1 MNIMETKEHTADQSD
16 GTCCS
21 DTYPTEAWVIQLKGD
36 SDDCLIT
43 YKIIVG
49 NQEAVADWIRTFL
62 TSHMETMER
71 LAGSPIEI
79 KVRATTVDTVQ
90 GIASTADGMAYV
102 QVRAML
108 FNVEV
113 AA

>member
-1 MNIMETKEHTADQSD
+1 MNIMETKEHAADQND

-21 DTYPTEAWVIQLKGD
+21 DTYPTEAWVVQLKGD

-49 NQEAVADWIRTFL
+49 NQEAVADWIEAFL
-62 TSHMETMER
+62 NNRIETIER

-90 GIASTADGMAYV
+90 GIAFTSDGLAYV

-108 FNVEV
+108 FPVEV
-113 AA
+113 L